1 MEEVNFSVVQGDTFQ
16 IRVEYTDSNNL
27 PIDLTDFSAKM
38 DIRDRPGGKILCAS
52 LNSSDGIVIDG
63 PEGSMD
69 ITIDSIQTRR
79 FTTPSAAYHL
89 KVINNGNQEESTIL
103 KGYFSVTPVII
114 R

>member
-1 MEEVNFSVVQGDTFQ
+1 MEEVNFNVVQGDTFQ

-38 DIRDRPGGKILCAS
+38 DIRDKPGGKILCAS
-52 LNSSDGIVIDG
+52 ISNSNGIVIDG
-63 PEGSMD
+63 VEGSLN
-69 ITIDSIQTRR
+69 ITINSSQTRR

-89 KVINNGNQEESTIL
+89 KIKNNGNQEESTIL